1 LPSFDGSFAPGGV
14 HGSKELR
21 VVLLVAA
28 ALLSAAASALQQE
41 TSAGVINML
50 KNLSIA
56 DLSKIE
62 VTSVSRTTESLGSA
76 AAAISVV
83 TQQDIRRSGAT
94 SVPEALRGLPGIY
107 VGKRNS
113 NSWAVSSRGFSS
125 INSEK
130 LLVLSDTRSIY
141 TPLFSG
147 VQWDVQN
154 YIMADIERIE
164 VIRGPGATQWG
175 SNSVNGVINITT
187 RNARDTQG
195 LLVEGRVGSEEH
207 AALAVRNGGRIG
219 ERGYYRVFGQ
229 YFDRDASQ
237 LANPSSPDDWHM
249 AHAGFRTDWEAGT
262 ADAFTVQGDWYDGRV
277 GQIGPAINIDGRP
290 GPTPPLRVELNGG
303 NMLGR
308 WRRALDADASL
319 ELRAYYDRTHR
330 DDPSF
335 HDDLETIDLDFQH
348 QFALAA
354 QRFTWGVNYRW
365 SSNRNRGKG
374 LFEVDPPHSRDEL
387 FSGFVQDQIAI
398 DDSLRLTLGTKL
410 EYNDFSGF
418 EIQPSARLA
427 WEMPHAQTLWAAVSR
442 AVRVPTR
449 LERDIAIEISAPG
462 ANPAARLLGNRD
474 FDSEKL
480 VAYELGYR
488 RQVSPRL
495 SVDVAAFLNRYRGLA
510 SLEVSTP
517 FTDPEDGRTVYPV
530 INENLTDG
538 RAAGVDALV
547 HFAPADSWRLTAIY
561 SFLDMNI
568 SPRGQDLNRGQFVDG
583 STPRHQLGLRSA
595 VDVGPVQI
603 DAFLRRI
610 DAIRRDPQITTGEG
624 IPGYTE
630 LDLRVARQWKEI
642 EFAVTLQNLLHD
654 QHLEFGTPAHRGGIE
669 RSVHASIVWQR

>member
-1 LPSFDGSFAPGGV
+1 
-14 HGSKELR
+14 LR

-28 ALLSAAASALQQE
+28 ALLSATATAMEQE

-50 KNLSIA
+50 KSLSIA

-76 AAAISVV
+76 AAAIAVV
-83 TQQDIRRSGAT
+83 TEQDIRRSGAT

-187 RNARDTQG
+187 KNARDTQG
-195 LLVEGRVGSEEH
+195 LFLEGRGGSEEH
-207 AALAVRNGGRIG
+207 AALAVRNGGRLG
-219 ERGYYRVFGQ
+219 ERGHYRVFGQ
-229 YFDRDASQ
+229 YVDRGTSE
-237 LANPSSPDDWHM
+237 LGNPSSPDDWHM

-262 ADAFTVQGDWYDGRV
+262 ADAVTLQGAWYDGTV
-277 GQIGPAINIDGRP
+277 GQIGPAINIVGRP
-290 GPTPPLRVELNGG
+290 GPTPPLRAQLNGG
-303 NMLGR
+303 NLLGR
-308 WRRALDADASL
+308 WRRVL
-319 ELRAYYDRTHR
+319 EAGSSFEFRAYYDRTHR

-335 HDDLETIDLDFQH
+335 LDDLDTIDLDFQH
-348 QFALAA
+348 QFVLPA
-354 QRFTWGVNYRW
+354 QRLTWGLNYRW
-365 SSNRNRGKG
+365 TLNRNRGKG
-374 LFEVDPPHSRDEL
+374 LFAVDPPRSRDEL
-387 FSGFVQDQIAI
+387 FSGFLQDQIAI
-398 DDSLRLTLGTKL
+398 HDALHLTLGTKV
-410 EYNDFSGF
+410 EHNDFSGF

-449 LERDIAIEISAPG
+449 LERDIAIEITAPG
-462 ANPAARLLGNRD
+462 ADPAGRLLGNRD

-488 RQVSPRL
+488 RQVSPHL

-510 SLEVSTP
+510 SLELGTP
-517 FTDPEDGRTVYPV
+517 FTAPEDGRTVYPV

-547 HFAPADSWRLTAIY
+547 HFAPAERWRLTASY

-595 VDVGPVQI
+595 VDVGPLQV

-610 DAIRRDPQITTGEG
+610 GAIRRDPQITTGEG

-630 LDLRVARQWKEI
+630 LDLRVARQWKQI

-654 QHLEFGTPAHRGGIE
+654 EHLEFGPPAHRGGIE
-669 RSVHASIVWQR
+669 RSVHASVVWQP